1 MMRWSLFMI
10 LYRMQRKKG
19 QFASARPA
27 GEEARSANLD
37 GNVVPAQVAGP
48 MSAQAEAVYVTSLSF
63 SVLIWNFV
71 DYGTIVILMINQG
84 MTVIKHLLNV

>member
-27 GEEARSANLD
+27 GEEARSANSD